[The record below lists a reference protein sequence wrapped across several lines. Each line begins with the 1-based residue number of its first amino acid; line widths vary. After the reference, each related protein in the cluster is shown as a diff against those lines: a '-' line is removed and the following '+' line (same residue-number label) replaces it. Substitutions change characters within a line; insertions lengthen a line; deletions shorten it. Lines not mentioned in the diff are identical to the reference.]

1 MQYIIE
7 PTQDDILHYAKGSE
21 SKAHKY
27 ISRVFSKGRWVYTY
41 AKNKARG
48 NAVTNKNGTPYSPT
62 VKTTPAI
69 TNNTKG
75 VTPYNPTIKT
85 VKSSS
90 EELPGQL
97 SNWVTGHRITEALAE
112 NMTAET
118 KVDGLAIFA
127 NLMASHRKEA
137 VGNNTNFQEFNG
149 PSKQYTP
156 KYKTSPK
163 PYSPTISSTTL
174 NGTTY
179 YSEYAGNKGST
190 KTYNLLKKKKKK

>member
-7 PTQDDILHYAKGSE
+7 PTQDDILHYAKDSE
-21 SKAHKY
+21 SKTHKY
-27 ISRVFSKGRWVYTY
+27 ISRVFKKGRWVYTY

-62 VKTTPAI
+62 VKTSKATPAV

-75 VTPYNPTIKT
+75 TTPYNPTIKT
-85 VKSSS
+85 VIPESDIGGKTASIGTSDQYRT
-90 EELPGQL
+90 L
-97 SNWVTGHRITEALAE
+97 NKALAE

-118 KVDGLAIFA
+118 KVSGLTYFNNIMQA
-127 NLMASHRKEA
+127 HRETS
-137 VGNNTNFQEFNG
+137 VTNRTLDA
-149 PSKQYTP
+149 KQYSPT
-156 KYKTSPK
+156 YKTSPK